1 MDSDS
6 DFPEDYQG
14 SLRDDVHGTQVSGP
28 VSYFNRPQGQIE
40 VRTVECQGVLYGTL
54 WWSDA
59 EGAAGWAVAD
69 DENERAMN
77 AGVAWSSLLSDRKE
91 LGLSPSEA
99 VNDLRTSQDVHP
111 ALGTIS
117 DSASTV
123 ASLDTLRRSLRERG
137 GS

>member
-1 MDSDS
+1 MGSDT

-14 SLRDDVHGTQVSGP
+14 SFRDDVHGTQIAGP
-28 VSYFNRPQGQIE
+28 VSYFKRPQGQIE
-40 VRTVECQGVLYGTL
+40 FRGVDFQGVVYGAL

-59 EGAAGWAVAD
+59 EAAAGWADAD

-77 AGVAWSSLLSDRKE
+77 AGVAWSSLLTDRKE

-99 VNDLRTSQDVHP
+99 VNDLRTSQAVHP
-111 ALGTIS
+111 ALGAIS
-117 DSASTV
+117 DSASS
-123 ASLDTLRRSLRERG
+123 AESLDTLRRSLRERG

>member
-1 MDSDS
+1 VGSDS

-14 SLRDDVHGTQVSGP
+14 RFRHDPHWTQVFGP
-28 VSYFNRPQGQIE
+28 ESYFGHPQGQIE
-40 VRTVECQGVLYGTL
+40 FRRVEFQGVLYGAL

-59 EGAAGWAVAD
+59 EAAAGWADAD
-69 DENERAMN
+69 EENERAMN
-77 AGVAWSSLLSDRKE
+77 AGVAWSSLLTSRQE

-111 ALGTIS
+111 ALGAIS

-123 ASLDTLRRSLRERG
+123 ASLDTLIRSLGERG

>member
-1 MDSDS
+1 MGSDT
-6 DFPEDYQG
+6 DFPGGYQG

-28 VSYFNRPQGQIE
+28 VSYLGHPQGQIE
-40 VRTVECQGVLYGTL
+40 FRRVEFQGVLYGVL

-59 EGAAGWAVAD
+59 EAAAGWAVAD
-69 DENERAMN
+69 EDNERAMN
-77 AGVAWSSLLSDRKE
+77 SGVAWSSLLTDRKE

-123 ASLDTLRRSLRERG
+123 ASLDTLRRNLRERG

>member
-1 MDSDS
+1 MGSDT
-6 DFPEDYQG
+6 DFPEDYPG
-14 SLRDDVHGTQVSGP
+14 SFRDDPRWTQVSGP
-28 VSYFNRPQGQIE
+28 VSYFNRRQGQIE
-40 VRTVECQGVLYGTL
+40 VRTVECQGVLYGTR

-69 DENERAMN
+69 YENERAMN